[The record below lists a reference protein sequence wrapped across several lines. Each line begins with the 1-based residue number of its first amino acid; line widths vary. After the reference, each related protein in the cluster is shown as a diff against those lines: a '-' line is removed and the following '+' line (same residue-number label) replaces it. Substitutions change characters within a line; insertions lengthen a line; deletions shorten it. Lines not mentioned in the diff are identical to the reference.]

1 MTLKSELENERQRKK
16 EMIKLVEHERG
27 QFERTM
33 KENKYSSRK
42 TSSEL
47 HEQIKSLKQINIEKD
62 L

>member
-1 MTLKSELENERQRKK
+1 MNSTDSELAQEIRTLKAELESERTRKK

-47 HEQIKSLKQINIEKD
+47 HE
-62 L
+62 

>member
-1 MTLKSELENERQRKK
+1 MERQRKK

-47 HEQIKSLKQINIEKD
+47 HE
-62 L
+62 